1 MELWF
6 LCLLLGSLVLLLG
19 ETAFMETVTTT
30 VSLLALELLLG
41 LAGFDLQPYEGTSLE
56 PSKKPSN

>member
-30 VSLLALELLLG
+30 VSLLALELLLE
-41 LAGFDLQPYEGTSLE
+41 LAGFDLQRYDEISLE
-56 PSKKPSN
+56 PSRKLS